1 MSEKNIVKL
10 LEQISV
16 PLTSS
21 RDCNQAFIV
30 AYDIYS
36 DGYHHSY
43 SEVTRFLLR
52 NQNSEFDNIEK
63 LKQILLF
70 ILDNINILIKQFDDI
85 KTSIESEF
93 SNHEK
98 FSKDVP
104 NFVYLEKEG
113 TDRKIEF
120 KPEKLENVKK
130 ALNKL
135 YDHISLELIRLD
147 FFNSYLVKIDDADK
161 KVNSLLPKIKQITE
175 AQKNV
180 DSLQSEIKKVKVAQS
195 KLNTSI
201 DNHKIEIVTILG
213 IFASI
218 VFAFAGAFSMSN
230 SILSNFANAKSST
243 LFLYLVLT
251 VGFITNILFYLFSF
265 ISSIHDKDSKLNWK
279 FSLGFNGV
287 LLVLCLIAICYPKAS
302 FFANDNQNSSIQL
315 VEVKTKI
322 SQD

>member
-180 DSLQSEIKKVKVAQS
+180 DSLQSEIKKVKVAQGKVSALQSEIS
-195 KLNTSI
+195 KLKTSI

-218 VFAFAGAFSMSN
+218 VFAFAGAF
-230 SILSNFANAKSST
+230 
-243 LFLYLVLT
+243 
-251 VGFITNILFYLFSF
+251 
-265 ISSIHDKDSKLNWK
+265 
-279 FSLGFNGV
+279 
-287 LLVLCLIAICYPKAS
+287 
-302 FFANDNQNSSIQL
+302 
-315 VEVKTKI
+315 
-322 SQD
+322 

>member
-180 DSLQSEIKKVKVAQS
+180 DSLQSEIKKVKVAQGKVSALQSEIS
-195 KLNTSI
+195 KLKTSI

-251 VGFITNILFYLFSF
+251 VGFVTNILFYLFSF
-265 ISSIHDKDSKLNWK
+265 ISSIHDKDSKLNWR

-287 LLVLCLIAICYPKAS
+287 LITLCLIAIFCSDAQ
-302 FFANDNQNSSIQL
+302 FFCR
-315 VEVKTKI
+315 
-322 SQD
+322 

>member
-1 MSEKNIVKL
+1 MSDKNIVKL

-16 PLTSS
+16 PLSSS
-21 RDCNQAFIV
+21 RDCNQAFFV
-30 AYDIYS
+30 AYGIYG
-36 DGYHHSY
+36 DGYHHYY
-43 SEVTRFLLR
+43 SEVTRYLLQ
-52 NQNSEFDNIEK
+52 NQNSDFDNIEK
-63 LKQILLF
+63 LKQNLPV

-93 SNHEK
+93 FDQEEL
-98 FSKDVP
+98 SKDEP
-104 NFVYLEKEG
+104 ALVYFEKVG
-113 TDRKIEF
+113 IGRKKEF
-120 KPEKLENVKK
+120 TPEKLENVKK
-130 ALNKL
+130 ALNRL

-201 DNHKIEIVTILG
+201 DNHKIEIVTILD

-218 VFAFAGAFSMSN
+218 VFAFAGAFLMSN

-265 ISSIHDKDSKLNWK
+265 ISKIHDKDSKLNWW
-279 FSLGFNGV
+279 FSIGFNGV
-287 LLVLCLIAICYPKAS
+287 LITLCLIAIFCSDAQ
-302 FFANDNQNSSIQL
+302 FFCR
-315 VEVKTKI
+315 
-322 SQD
+322 

>member
-1 MSEKNIVKL
+1 MEKKI
-10 LEQISV
+10 
-16 PLTSS
+16 
-21 RDCNQAFIV
+21 
-30 AYDIYS
+30 
-36 DGYHHSY
+36 
-43 SEVTRFLLR
+43 
-52 NQNSEFDNIEK
+52 
-63 LKQILLF
+63 
-70 ILDNINILIKQFDDI
+70 
-85 KTSIESEF
+85 
-93 SNHEK
+93 
-98 FSKDVP
+98 
-104 NFVYLEKEG
+104 G

-120 KPEKLENVKK
+120 SSEKFDNVKK

-135 YDHISLELIRLD
+135 FDHISLELIRLD
-147 FFNSYLVKIDDADK
+147 FFNSYLVKIVDADK
-161 KVNSLLPKIKQITE
+161 KVNSLFLKIIQITE

-230 SILSNFANAKSST
+230 SILSNFANAKSSS

-265 ISSIHDKDSKLNWK
+265 ISKIHDKDSKLNWR
-279 FSLGFNGV
+279 FSLVFNGV
-287 LLVLCLIAICYPKAS
+287 LLVLCLIAICRPKAS
-302 FFANDNQNSSIQL
+302 FFANYNQNSSIQL